1 MLIWLDMKIQLLVL
15 IWWTS
20 DSRSLQ
26 LPCVTFIGIATQEAS
41 RHVPGFCG
49 WLSNGLATT
58 GNHLLPATIRKL
70 TSWETHSRD
79 QEVQVRSKLQKKK
92 RRTESHKGQ
101 QIHPWVYSSFLH
113 LGFSAPVFESQCS
126 LWGEKVCWRTN
137 SSKGFI
143 EQKYLLKIFKVAG
156 EKEKARKGGS
166 GSALSK
172 ENVWTEWGKNVGENW
187 ADLRINLFLIPFTKN

>member
-79 QEVQVRSKLQKKK
+79 QGGPSEIETPEK
-92 RRTESHKGQ
+92 TEKNREPQG
-101 QIHPWVYSSFLH
+101 PTNPP
-113 LGFSAPVFESQCS
+113 LG
-126 LWGEKVCWRTN
+126 
-137 SSKGFI
+137 
-143 EQKYLLKIFKVAG
+143 
-156 EKEKARKGGS
+156 
-166 GSALSK
+166 
-172 ENVWTEWGKNVGENW
+172 
-187 ADLRINLFLIPFTKN
+187 LFLLFTPWFFCSCFWVSVFSVRWEGVLKDKFIQRLHRAEIFTEDF